1 MKLNIK
7 LSNDLNIFS
16 RSKIINQ
23 EKDGG
28 LLAKYSLTLGTPWT
42 RLLLAMFLRLS
53 LFLRSIARHRLNI
66 SGHTHLIPQLG
77 FRISLMLFL
86 AIRLGLSV

>member
-1 MKLNIK
+1 LKLNIK

-42 RLLLAMFLRLS
+42 RLLSVHEILQQKYWIMLS
-53 LFLRSIARHRLNI
+53 FPTPGNFPDTGIEPRFPAL
-66 SGHTHLIPQLG
+66 
-77 FRISLMLFL
+77 
-86 AIRLGLSV
+86 